1 MNTPKHSIIVPA
13 YNTGEAIRRCI
24 DSIVAQT
31 YDNWELIIV
40 DDGSRDATPAII
52 DEYATKDKRIHTVH
66 ISNGGVSNARNVG
79 IEHAKGEY
87 VMFVDSDDWIEPD
100 YLQQV
105 ERYMDDDADMYIIGS
120 TQDYINMER
129 HVCYSSIKGSPIHR
143 VVSSETLYKELGY
156 LLQTINMESCWS
168 KSFRLDFVN
177 IHHIRFHKEMIV
189 FEDYCFVLEC
199 LLNKSSISLI
209 PFIGYHY
216 ITDLTYNP
224 VVRRGYRDLYPSVGC
239 LFEMF
244 ERIDKTLMPNGYSH
258 EQLMRIMADKVNV
271 VLSQSFY
278 AKNYAEQTKPFRQI
292 HADPVLNR
300 YIKEVL
306 KYSGG
311 RRRLQYRLM
320 SFHLYIISYLSY
332 RYL

>member
-24 DSIVAQT
+24 DSIVAQSL
-31 YDNWELIIV
+31 DDWELIIV
-40 DDGSRDATPAII
+40 DDGSKDATPAII
-52 DEYATKDKRIHTVH
+52 DEYARRDGRICAVH
-66 ISNGGVSNARNVG
+66 IPNGGVSNARNIG
-79 IEHAKGEY
+79 IEQAKGEY

-105 ERYMDDDADMYIIGS
+105 ERYMDNDADMYIIGY
-120 TQDYINMER
+120 TQDYINTEGQ
-129 HVCYSSIKGSPIHR
+129 VCYSSIKGSPIHR
-143 VVSSETLYKELGY
+143 VVISETLHKELGY

-168 KSFRLDFVN
+168 KSFRRDFVN
-177 IHHIRFHKEMIV
+177 KHHIRFREEMIV
-189 FEDYCFVLEC
+189 FEDYSFVLEC

-244 ERIDKTLMPNGYSH
+244 ECVDNALVPDGYSH
-258 EQLMRIMADKVNV
+258 EQLMRIMTDKVNV
-271 VLSQSFY
+271 VLSQSLY
-278 AKNYAEQTKPFRQI
+278 AKNQTERTKPFKQI
-292 HADPVLNR
+292 HTDPVLNR
-300 YIKEVL
+300 HIDEVL

-311 RRRLQYRLM
+311 RRRLQYRM
-320 SFHLYIISYLSY
+320 MRFHLYIISYLLY
-332 RYL
+332 RYI